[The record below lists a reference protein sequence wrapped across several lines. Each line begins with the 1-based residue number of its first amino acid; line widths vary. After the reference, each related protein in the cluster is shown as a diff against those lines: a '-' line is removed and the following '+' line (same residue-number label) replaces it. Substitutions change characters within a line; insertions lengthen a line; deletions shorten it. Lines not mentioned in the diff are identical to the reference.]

1 MENQANYGEVKAPL
15 FRGCFVVVVVVN
27 IVVVVLI
34 LVSVH
39 ISYCWENFN
48 WLLLVGPENKT
59 KKPFYPRDL
68 NNKGSLNPSPI
79 YIS

>member
-1 MENQANYGEVKAPL
+1 MRSKHHYFEVV
-15 FRGCFVVVVVVN
+15 VVVVVVN

-34 LVSVH
+34 LVAVH
-39 ISYCWENFN
+39 IGVSYCWENFN